1 MPGTASGT
9 SSAAN
14 TVQVSDDGRTWTDIA
29 IGPGRPSLTGEMV
42 IALPPTTARHLRLG
56 DCRGRPA
63 RQATGRPGE
72 GAGADRHPGY
82 AGRRGRSVPDDVLRR
97 LQRPPR
103 TALGSPSLRCPRLQ
117 QPGGRNSVS
126 NRRKLAKAQHRR
138 HCIRCRQPEVPG
150 QWNVLYKEGLE
161 VGLVCPD
168 CQTDEES
175 LGADVSEAL
184 IAGRSGQG
192 RHVHPEPGRE
202 ERHSRAG
209 RLPRGG
215 GRPEPQ
221 GERGDRCLGGRDRGG
236 RAGRPTDL
244 RPCPQRPPAHR
255 RVDRPGHPQRR
266 DVREGL
272 APHCRSLVLSLPRT
286 TAVITKSR
294 LTIAQRSLGDRGSRE
309 GRSREP
315 EARIA
320 AGAPSDSH
328 RRPPGGCPAATRGRS
343 GPGRS
348 RPRLV
353 PTSTSADNGLC
364 SALVEY

>member
-1 MPGTASGT
+1 M
-9 SSAAN
+9 
-14 TVQVSDDGRTWTDIA
+14 
-29 IGPGRPSLTGEMV
+29 
-42 IALPPTTARHLRLG
+42 
-56 DCRGRPA
+56 
-63 RQATGRPGE
+63 
-72 GAGADRHPGY
+72 
-82 AGRRGRSVPDDVLRR
+82 
-97 LQRPPR
+97 
-103 TALGSPSLRCPRLQ
+103 
-117 QPGGRNSVS
+117 S

-184 IAGRSGQG
+184 MRGRSGQG

-215 GRPEPQ
+215 GRPEPP

-244 RPCPQRPPAHR
+244 RPCPQSPPGHR

-272 APHCRSLVLSLPRT
+272 APHRPSPVLSLRRK

-294 LTIAQRSLGDRGSRE
+294 LTIAQRSLVDRGAAKVVPVSPKLGSPSGLSRTATGGT
-309 GRSREP
+309 GRLPGSHTRSLRTRP
-315 EARIA
+315 EA
-320 AGAPSDSH
+320 
-328 RRPPGGCPAATRGRS
+328 
-343 GPGRS
+343 GPGS
-348 RPRLV
+348 YQPRPRL
-353 PTSTSADNGLC
+353 TTGGLC